1 MLLKHIKHTTMNIQT
16 KFIRLLGASL
26 LLSLAAC
33 TTPTKDNPSTI
44 TTNSTTSKSEL
55 LAQVQQAEQ
64 LAAPEKSQTLLS
76 ISERLLSMKADAEAR
91 QTLQEIDTLTLN
103 NSERAR
109 YAISISEAYLSAS
122 AATISSLAIPKLTD
136 KQLINAINNAS
147 IEQQRAF
154 YRNSALLYKTSGNTA
169 NSIQQW
175 ITLNTLLA
183 DDTALQNN
191 SNQLWGYLSSIDK
204 STLEQINASTFTS
217 GIGNVM
223 EGWLQL
229 ATTQKQASQNL
240 SAQYQSLKTWQN
252 RYTQHPANIHL
263 PDSLRS
269 LDALIAEQ
277 PQHIALLL
285 PLEGKLAKAG
295 KSIRDGFFA
304 AYYNHQ
310 NTPLQT
316 PKVTLYDT
324 SNNDINTIYD
334 QAIGNGADLVIGP
347 LSKKNVDILSQRNDT
362 KAPILALNY
371 IEKKPFFDL
380 TSTPADSNPQDTL
393 TSEPTQQQKREDT
406 HVQAQQASSTF
417 YQFGLSL
424 EDEATQVANKAW
436 QDGHRR
442 ALIIASPAGWSQR
455 ATQAF
460 IRQWQALGGV
470 IAENTTLGQTDSYSD
485 SIQLALHIDQSKARA
500 SALKR
505 LFGRSFDFEPRR
517 RHDIDMIFLV
527 TRAREGTQIKPTLN
541 FYYASDLPVYATSQL
556 YASTNSKSQNTDLN
570 KIQLTVMPWTTQENI
585 PEKITLET
593 HSNMTPGY
601 EKLYAL
607 GVDSFLLHSR
617 LPQLLQSNNQQ
628 LYGATGQLTMDSGGR
643 ISRQQD
649 WAVIN
654 GGKLELL
661 PKAIR

>member
-1 MLLKHIKHTTMNIQT
+1 MLLKHINRILMNIQA
-16 KFIRLLGASL
+16 KFILTLCATV
-26 LLSLAAC
+26 LLSLTAC
-33 TTPTKDNPSTI
+33 TTPTKDNSSTI
-44 TTNSTTSKSEL
+44 TTNSTTSRSEL
-55 LAQVQQAEQ
+55 LAQAQQAEQ
-64 LAAPEKSQTLLS
+64 LAPLEKSQTLLTV
-76 ISERLLSMKADAEAR
+76 SERLLSMQAEIEAR
-91 QTLQEIDTLTLN
+91 QTLQKIDTSLLN

-109 YAISISEAYLSAS
+109 YLISISEAYLSATPS
-122 AATISSLAIPKLTD
+122 TISSLAIPKLTD
-136 KQLINAINNAS
+136 EQLVNAINNAS
-147 IEQQRAF
+147 IEQQQAF
-154 YRNSALLYKTSGNTA
+154 YRNSASLYEITGNA
-169 NSIQQW
+169 ASSIQQR
-175 ITLNTLLA
+175 ITLDTLLA
-183 DDTALQNN
+183 DDVSLQRN
-191 SNQLWGYLSSIDK
+191 SNQLWAYLSSLDIN
-204 STLEQINASTFTS
+204 TLEQINTTTS
-217 GIGNVM
+217 NTGNVM
-223 EGWLQL
+223 KGWIEL
-229 ATTQKQASQNL
+229 ATTQRDASQNL
-240 SAQYQSLKTWQN
+240 NTQHQSLKAWQD
-252 RYTQHPANIHL
+252 RYAQHPANIYL

-295 KSIRDGFFA
+295 ESIRDGFFA

-310 NTPLQT
+310 NTQSNT

-324 SNNDINTIYD
+324 GNNNIDNIYE

-347 LSKKNVDILSQRNDT
+347 LSKKNVDILSQKNNT
-362 KAPILALNY
+362 QAPILALNY
-371 IEKKPFFDL
+371 IDEKPFADPVNDP
-380 TSTPADSNPQDTL
+380 TSINPKN
-393 TSEPTQQQKREDT
+393 TSASTNTEQEKPEETQAL
-406 HVQAQQASSTF
+406 AQQASSAF

-424 EDEATQVANKAW
+424 EDEATQVADKAW

-442 ALIIASPAGWSQR
+442 ALIIASPADWSHR

-460 IRQWQALGGV
+460 INQWQALGGT
-470 IAENTTLGQTDSYSD
+470 IAENTTLDQTDSYSD
-485 SIQLALHIDQSKARA
+485 SIQQALHIDQSKARA

-570 KIQLTVMPWTTQENI
+570 KIQLTVMPWITQENN

-607 GVDSFLLHSR
+607 GVDSFLISSR
-617 LPQLLQSNNQQ
+617 LSQLSQPNSPQ
-628 LYGATGQLTMDSGGR
+628 LYGATGQLTMDNHGR

-649 WAVIN
+649 WAIISN
-654 GGKLELL
+654 GKLELL
-661 PKAIR
+661 PRDNSY